1 MTTIYKQRECYK
13 CGVGLV
19 VPHYD
24 DSTYAYCQPC
34 AFSKI
39 GGPYDNRTERSD
51 DDR

>member
-1 MTTIYKQRECYK
+1 MTTTYKKRECYK

-19 VPHYD
+19 VPDYD
-24 DSTYAYCQPC
+24 DSAYAYCQPC

-39 GGPYDNRTERSD
+39 GEPYDNRTERND